1 MKTMAIIVAMLVV
14 GCESEYRSERITTP
28 KESDVHAALRKSGY
42 SKIQEGG
49 FPFPGTCSRSDD
61 YGIEFKAVNPVGS
74 PVEGVVCCGIF
85 KGCTVRF

>member
-1 MKTMAIIVAMLVV
+1 MKTLTIIAMMMLV
-14 GCESEYRSERITTP
+14 GCEGEYRSERVETP
-28 KESDVHAALRKSGY
+28 RETDVHAALRKSGY

-49 FPFPGTCSRSDD
+49 FPFPGTCSSGDD
-61 YGIEFKAVNPVGS
+61 YGINFKAVNPVGS